1 MTVLINMDIIL
12 LMSTKI
18 VVLGLLKTF
27 LKKGFNVITFV
38 HDVTGKILSRDS
50 NNIVDVVMS
59 PKLQREKLERSSPT
73 LPPEWG

>member
-1 MTVLINMDIIL
+1 MVTIS

>member
-1 MTVLINMDIIL
+1 MTVLINMDTIL

>member
-1 MTVLINMDIIL
+1 MTVLINMDTIL

-38 HDVTGKILSRDS
+38 HDVTAKILSRDS

-59 PKLQREKLERSSPT
+59 PRLQREKLERSSPT

>member
-1 MTVLINMDIIL
+1 MTVLINMDTIL

-27 LKKGFNVITFV
+27 LKKGFNVIIFV

>member
-1 MTVLINMDIIL
+1 MTVLINMDTIL

-50 NNIVDVVMS
+50 NNIVDVVIS

>member
-1 MTVLINMDIIL
+1 MDTIL

>member
-1 MTVLINMDIIL
+1 MTVLINMDTIL

-38 HDVTGKILSRDS
+38 HDVIGKILSRDS

>member
-1 MTVLINMDIIL
+1 MTVLINMDTIL

-59 PKLQREKLERSSPT
+59 PKFQREKLERSSPT

>member
-1 MTVLINMDIIL
+1 MTVLINMDTIL

-27 LKKGFNVITFV
+27 LKKGFNFITFV

>member
-1 MTVLINMDIIL
+1 MTFLINMDTIL

>member
-1 MTVLINMDIIL
+1 MTVLINMDTIL

-50 NNIVDVVMS
+50 NNIVDVVM
-59 PKLQREKLERSSPT
+59 
-73 LPPEWG
+73 

>member
-1 MTVLINMDIIL
+1 MAVLINMDTIL